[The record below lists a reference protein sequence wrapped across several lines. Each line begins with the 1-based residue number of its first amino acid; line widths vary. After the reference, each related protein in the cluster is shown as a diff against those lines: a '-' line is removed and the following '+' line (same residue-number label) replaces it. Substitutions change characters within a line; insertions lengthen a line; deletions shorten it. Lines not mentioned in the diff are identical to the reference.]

1 MKSLVLFIHHL
12 YNTNRILLFSLR
24 GEFVY
29 LPEMK
34 RDGLTP
40 WS

>member
-12 YNTNRILLFSLR
+12 YNTNRILLFSLC
-24 GEFVY
+24 GEFLY
-29 LPEMK
+29 FLDMK